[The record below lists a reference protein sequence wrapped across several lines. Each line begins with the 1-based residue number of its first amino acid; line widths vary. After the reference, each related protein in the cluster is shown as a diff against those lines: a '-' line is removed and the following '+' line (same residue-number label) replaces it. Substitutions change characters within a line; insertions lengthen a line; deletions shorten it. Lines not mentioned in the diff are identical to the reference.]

1 MKTKQTRFIN
11 WRISRDSKKM
21 IFISENNLAK
31 EIMEQYIQHSKY
43 FKYFIFILKRE
54 KKTKFICAIKIIKK
68 NVF

>member
-31 EIMEQYIQHSKY
+31 EIMEQYI
-43 FKYFIFILKRE
+43 
-54 KKTKFICAIKIIKK
+54 
-68 NVF
+68 